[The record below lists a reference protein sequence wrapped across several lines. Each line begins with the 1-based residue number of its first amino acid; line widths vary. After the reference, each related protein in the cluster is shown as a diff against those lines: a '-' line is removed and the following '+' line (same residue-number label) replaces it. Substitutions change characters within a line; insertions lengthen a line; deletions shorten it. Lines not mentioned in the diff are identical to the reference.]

1 MKGNVASRV
10 TWDQEGRYVT
20 QKWES
25 RVLRSTSLGGNES
38 LSVWPDQGWGMG
50 APLWA
55 PEFLLWTL
63 RLFPGLVCCLLFCKQ
78 RSRASSSLPSLLR
91 WRLFI
96 PGDKPEDP
104 RGGGLKDLE
113 GPVSLAGA
121 SAPSQ
126 AGHGEEVGRLGTAE
140 GGRGEGLPS
149 TAPCKRPIHAHSS
162 HPFLRSSKVMGP
174 RI

>member
-1 MKGNVASRV
+1 MGTRIFTLDPEVISRV
-10 TWDQEGRYVT
+10 GLL
-20 QKWES
+20 S
-25 RVLRSTSLGGNES
+25 PVLQT
-38 LSVWPDQGWGMG
+38 
-50 APLWA
+50 A
-55 PEFLLWTL
+55 
-63 RLFPGLVCCLLFCKQ
+63 
-78 RSRASSSLPSLLR
+78 LPSLLLPPLPFR

-96 PGDKPEDP
+96 PSDKPEDP

-149 TAPCKRPIHAHSS
+149 TAPCKRPIHAHAS

>member
-78 RSRASSSLPSLLR
+78 RCRASSSLPSPSDGGYLFLVTSLR
-91 WRLFI
+91 I
-96 PGDKPEDP
+96 PGGWPQGP
-104 RGGGLKDLE
+104 GGACVPSRRQCSLPGRARGGSRK
-113 GPVSLAGA
+113 
-121 SAPSQ
+121 
-126 AGHGEEVGRLGTAE
+126 VGNC
-140 GGRGEGLPS
+140 GGRSGRRTSLHRPLQ
-149 TAPCKRPIHAHSS
+149 APHPCTRLTPLLEKLQS
-162 HPFLRSSKVMGP
+162 HGA
-174 RI
+174 